1 MERIV
6 VRDRPGPPEHPPIGI
21 VVARVAKAMDRA
33 FDRALAEAGGT
44 RPTWLVL
51 LAVKSGSGR
60 TQSGLAERVGISGPT
75 LTHHLDRMV
84 GAGLVARTP
93 DPANRRAQVIT
104 LTSDG
109 ETLFARLRDAAVA
122 FDARA
127 RRGLGDAD
135 MEQLRRA
142 LTVLHDNVTSTADVE
157 EGRP

>member
-1 MERIV
+1 M
-6 VRDRPGPPEHPPIGI
+6 
-21 VVARVAKAMDRA
+21 
-33 FDRALAEAGGT
+33 
-44 RPTWLVL
+44 L

-109 ETLFARLRDAAVA
+109 ETLFAHLRDAAVT
-122 FDARA
+122 FDATA

-142 LTVLHDNVTSTADVE
+142 LSVLHDNVTSTAGGG